1 MERFTTLEP
10 VRLYAQNA
18 TGHLFSARSPTAV
31 RGPENLVG
39 RLPTELHYLVLSYV
53 SVTDIATYSRC
64 SHATA
69 AIAQAERLWEPR
81 WKALH
86 VEDRALGDVLDDL
99 EDRLRGKAAASKA
112 ASPPT
117 LTVDDEFGD
126 FASGNG
132 GFDAPAEEMGDF
144 VGAFGGVSMSPNT
157 PLINL
162 PSAKTVRAKYTRAH
176 SLLKPLTRLLSSPP
190 HIVLSE
196 LASHT
201 APTLRQQAKLLRMLA
216 SYLSPVVNPL
226 HNWESLYSSLRLAID
241 RFDANLLS
249 AFDVADSHGDEAGMR
264 EAAECSWAIY
274 DGAGDWEMGKV
285 WTEKREIFYE
295 LGKWNAL
302 DNLTEDG
309 QLVFDAMDAFMTF
322 ILTAIGEHGSRAA
335 RVFPP
340 ESEVILLF
348 AQRVASELVGEY
360 VTELLTRARDF
371 SLDTYLKAA
380 AATFRESWRMVDN
393 LSEAAN
399 ARPESVP
406 PRTKVEDVVY
416 QMFEINMDE
425 YLDDEIESV
434 KLAFEVIC
442 KDWSKQ
448 TGPRAVEAGSAEPS
462 FLGSHNPAQMK
473 RNVLASFTDV
483 LLLPVTIVPRT
494 MGAVGGAIMTGGS
507 AAVQGIAMLNPQRW
521 GGAQHNDYS
530 KNLEKEPE
538 STVFEIG
545 DEFDDGDEEEEEVRT
560 PVVAENSEAAPRP
573 SLNNR
578 SSTATAVSVASST
591 TTLAGPAPAQAV
603 NQFELLLS
611 LDVALQLI
619 HADREALKRAETFA
633 GYPGHYGHRVRD
645 TIEEIFVL
653 LLQALSEKHVTPGF
667 GLAIEHML
675 AYKPAEHEET
685 TSVAPL
691 LQFFELVHIGDTMQ
705 SMLQVYFDK
714 EMAPHIDRT
723 DFLNPVVREKKR
735 FENAL
740 DDSVAAGLNAGTDV
754 LMNQVEHIIL
764 TLTQPREY
772 YPPEDGDLELGPT
785 KACTEAI
792 KCLQM
797 HCKLLKGSTSKEV
810 LEVFYQEVGIRLI
823 AILQK
828 HIKRQIISLSGG
840 FQVIADLNTYHN
852 FIVSLKVPSI
862 TAEFS
867 HLKMLGH
874 VYVVEDAKDLAQIVR
889 DVTRYGGAYRPEDVY
904 EFIQRRSDWKKIE
917 KAVDKT
923 MYNLSFKEDCV
934 IC

>member
-1 MERFTTLEP
+1 MERFATLEP
-10 VRLYAQNA
+10 VRLYASNA
-18 TGHLFSARSPTAV
+18 AGHFLSTHTPSTPRA
-31 RGPENLVG
+31 PENLVG
-39 RLPTELHYLVLSYV
+39 RLPSELHYLVLSYAAV
-53 SVTDIATYSRC
+53 PDIAAYARC

-69 AIAQAERLWEPR
+69 AIAHAERVWEPR

-86 VEDRALGDVLDDL
+86 VDDRALGDVLDDL
-99 EDRLRGKAAASKA
+99 EERARGKARASKA
-112 ASPPT
+112 AAPPT
-117 LTVDDEFGD
+117 LAVDDDFGD
-126 FASGNG
+126 FASANG
-132 GFDAPAEEMGDF
+132 GFEAPAADADEMGDF
-144 VGAFGGVSMSPNT
+144 VGAFGTVPAV
-157 PLINL
+157 PLISL
-162 PSAKTVRAKYTRAH
+162 PSAKTLRAKYSRAH
-176 SLLKPLTRLLSSPP
+176 NLLKPLTRILTSPP
-190 HIVLSE
+190 HMVLSE
-196 LASHT
+196 LASQT
-201 APTLRQQAKLLRMLA
+201 SPTLGQQAKLLRLLA
-216 SYLSPVVNPL
+216 SFLTPVVNPL
-226 HNWESLYSSLRLAID
+226 HGWEGLYASLRLAID
-241 RFDANLLS
+241 RFDANLLA
-249 AFDVADSHGDEAGMR
+249 AFDVADSQGDERGMR

-309 QLVFDAMDAFMTF
+309 RLDFDAMDGFMTF
-322 ILTAIGEHGSRAA
+322 ILRAIKEHGSRAA

-340 ESEVILLF
+340 ESEVVLLF

-380 AATFRESWRMVDN
+380 AATFRESWRMVDAI
-393 LSEAAN
+393 SEAAA

-406 PRTKVEDVVY
+406 ARTKIEDVVY

-434 KLAFEVIC
+434 KLAFDAIC
-442 KDWSKQ
+442 KDWNQ
-448 TGPRAVEAGSAEPS
+448 QMAQAGPRATHPEAAEPS
-462 FLGSHNPAQMK
+462 FLGSQNPAQMK
-473 RNVLASFTDV
+473 RNVLASFTNV

-494 MGAVGGAIMTGGS
+494 MGAVGGALMTGGT
-507 AAVQGIAMLNPQRW
+507 AAVQGISMLNPQRW
-521 GGAQHNDYS
+521 GGAQSNNEYS
-530 KNLEKEPE
+530 RDLDKEGE
-538 STVFEIG
+538 NTVFEIG
-545 DEFDDGDEEEEEVRT
+545 DEFDDEDVET
-560 PVVAENSEAAPRP
+560 PSRAIAP
-573 SLNNR
+573 SI
-578 SSTATAVSVASST
+578 ASST
-591 TTLAGPAPAQAV
+591 TTLATPAPAQAV

-611 LDVALQLI
+611 LDIALQLI

-645 TIEEIFVL
+645 TVEEIFVL
-653 LLQALSEKHVTPGF
+653 LLQALSEKHLTSGF
-667 GLAIEHML
+667 AVAIEQMR

-705 SMLQVYFDK
+705 SMVQVYFDK
-714 EMAPHIDRT
+714 EMAAHIDRT

-754 LMNQVEHIIL
+754 LMNQVEHIIM

-772 YPPEDGDLELGPT
+772 YPPEDSPLELGPT

-810 LEVFYQEVGIRLI
+810 LEVFYQEVGLRLI

-862 TAEFS
+862 AAEFS

-934 IC
+934 VC